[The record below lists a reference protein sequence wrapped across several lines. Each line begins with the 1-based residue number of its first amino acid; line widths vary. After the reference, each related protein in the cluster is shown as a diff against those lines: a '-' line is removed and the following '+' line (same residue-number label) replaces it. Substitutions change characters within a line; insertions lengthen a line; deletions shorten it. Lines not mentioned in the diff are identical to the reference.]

1 MVVKLRAKP
10 APVSPEGP
18 AVPAPIIPPAEA
30 KDTGKGKKEKK
41 TVERDKEFSN
51 SDFCIPENAMA
62 KALDKFT
69 SLPFMDFA
77 TVKRIM
83 DAKRKIMAIRDNF
96 NEIRLTLIKVAGESK
111 DGGKTFSIQPTI
123 EGKDKE
129 GKPTVKDNP
138 KFVEFRTEFN
148 KLCDEKIKWTHPLV
162 VVEEKIYEKTIEKS
176 GEPLLVDDLI
186 LVEDIFKI
194 K

>member
-1 MVVKLRAKP
+1 MGMQIPVPRQ
-10 APVSPEGP
+10 APPE
-18 AVPAPIIPPAEA
+18 
-30 KDTGKGKKEKK
+30 T
-41 TVERDKEFSN
+41 DKEFTN
-51 SDFCIPENAMA
+51 SDFCVPDNPMA
-62 KALDKFT
+62 KSLDKFT
-69 SLPFMDFA
+69 SLPFMDFS

-83 DAKRKIMAIRDNF
+83 EAKRKIMAIRENF
-96 NEIRLTLIKVAGESK
+96 NELRLALIKVAGESK
-111 DGGKTFSIQPTI
+111 DGGRTFAIAPTI

-138 KFVEFRTEFN
+138 KFVEFRDEFN
-148 KLCDEKIKWTHPLV
+148 KLCAEKIKWTHPLV
-162 VVEEKIYEKTIEKS
+162 VVDEKIYEKTIEKS